1 MSASLLAGLARR
13 VREASASTA
22 RAVVLQASGPHFCTG
37 GRYAGKPG
45 AAPWWLKARGV
56 YGPSVVLD
64 AFRRLP
70 LASTTVCH
78 GTSVGGG
85 FLLGIAADLRVSTVS
100 ARFRLGVSPH
110 GLEQDTPLMDAGI
123 DSLSAADLV
132 RQLSAKFSVELP
144 ATTLFDYPSASAI
157 ATHVTRAVPAVELD
171 LVEAP
176 LRRKISIDATRPEQ
190 TRLSTIALRLPLALM
205 STRDLVGSS
214 QRALSVASSVPVARW
229 DSDSVQTKGL
239 NGDQRLRLR
248 YGAFLRGVLG
258 CDAPCF
264 RVRTSE
270 AAAMDPQ
277 QHAVLSV
284 GYAAMSARGRVRSSL
299 ANEDVGTT
307 LGMMNTDHA
316 RSVGRIPGPY
326 DMTGNGAAS
335 AGARLSFTF
344 ALRGPCVAMDTACSS
359 SLVATH
365 VACRLIEHD
374 ECDDALSVGTNLIL
388 TWTGAFATFAVAGM
402 LSTGGRCHTFD
413 ARADGYQRGEGTV
426 ALWNTSEAATLT
438 HVG

>member
-1 MSASLLAGLARR
+1 M
-13 VREASASTA
+13 
-22 RAVVLQASGPHFCTG
+22 
-37 GRYAGKPG
+37 
-45 AAPWWLKARGV
+45 
-56 YGPSVVLD
+56 
-64 AFRRLP
+64 
-70 LASTTVCH
+70 
-78 GTSVGGG
+78 
-85 FLLGIAADLRVSTVS
+85 
-100 ARFRLGVSPH
+100 
-110 GLEQDTPLMDAGI
+110 
-123 DSLSAADLV
+123 
-132 RQLSAKFSVELP
+132 
-144 ATTLFDYPSASAI
+144 
-157 ATHVTRAVPAVELD
+157 
-171 LVEAP
+171 
-176 LRRKISIDATRPEQ
+176 
-190 TRLSTIALRLPLALM
+190 
-205 STRDLVGSS
+205 
-214 QRALSVASSVPVARW
+214 
-229 DSDSVQTKGL
+229 
-239 NGDQRLRLR
+239 
-248 YGAFLRGVLG
+248 
-258 CDAPCF
+258 
-264 RVRTSE
+264 

-438 HVG
+438 HVGSSILHNGQSATARVDGIAVQQDGPSASLTAPNGTSQQRLLVAISWASARAVALEAHGTGTALGDP